1 MRGPVAGER
10 AAAAISESTLGA
22 GRRCAGA
29 NPPSGA
35 AAIDPPAFSA
45 GTAPPQEGQ
54 ADDGHAAVRDSAPS
68 PPRPFRRWR
77 RSCEH
82 LPPPA
87 SRKGYSGAI
96 PKVRCR
102 AALPPSGRNAVLR
115 PPGSRK
121 AQAGSTGPGPAAS
134 VRYLTRPSSWQQQ
147 NPHAPVRRTHWR
159 PSARI
164 RRVPLP
170 VPSAYRTS
178 CARNSRKARSSR
190 RRTSQ

>member
-1 MRGPVAGER
+1 MREQTRLQGQ
-10 AAAAISESTLGA
+10 
-22 GRRCAGA
+22 RRSIRPHFRQVRRRRKKDRQTTAMLQSGIVRRRRHVSFAAGA
-29 NPPSGA
+29 
-35 AAIDPPAFSA
+35 
-45 GTAPPQEGQ
+45 
-54 ADDGHAAVRDSAPS
+54 
-68 PPRPFRRWR
+68 

-82 LPPPA
+82 LPSPA
-87 SRKGYSGAI
+87 SRKGYSSAI
-96 PKVRCR
+96 PTVRCR

-147 NPHAPVRRTHWR
+147 NPRAPVRRTRWR

-170 VPSAYRTS
+170 VPSAYRTA